1 MTVSQVDIRSKSSLF
16 FSYFMG
22 RSYHMRYCTGCY
34 FIVTPLCAQDITMNG
49 NSLICYNPV
58 VLSRDQSGVEYL
70 VSMNLIEEP
79 IR

>member
-1 MTVSQVDIRSKSSLF
+1 
-16 FSYFMG
+16 
-22 RSYHMRYCTGCY
+22 MRYCTGCY